1 MVKFIRYS
9 TYFYLGGKE
18 EFMAGKAKTVNLYEN
33 KNQLITDAID
43 KIVVEIFNK
52 REKDEAQTIVLT
64 GCSPLVGT
72 TSTCISL
79 GIAIATTQRKTLLID
94 CDVRKAI
101 KYKKLNEQTSKGLA
115 NYLLQDAN
123 KEEISLS
130 DVIYDTNIE
139 NLSYIPCGDYTESS
153 TRILCSTRMEKLL
166 EEVKEN
172 YDYIIFDFP
181 SLAIVP
187 DAQILFQAVDGI
199 VLLSALGETRKQ
211 QIKEAKLKVAP
222 FADKYYGMIVNKV
235 ELDMYRQNVR
245 DYDYY
250 FMDKTGEQKLKGN
263 VAYKK
268 YQKNTQQAEGEQS
281 NEEK

>member
-1 MVKFIRYS
+1 M
-9 TYFYLGGKE
+9 TGKE
-18 EFMAGKAKTVNLYEN
+18 KTVNLYEN

-52 REKDEAQTIVLT
+52 SDKADGAQTILLT

-115 NYLLQDAN
+115 NYLLQDNN
-123 KEEISLS
+123 KEELPLE

-166 EEVKEN
+166 KEVKEK

-199 VLLSALGETRKQ
+199 ILLAALGETRKK

-263 VAYKK
+263 VPYKK
-268 YQKNTQQAEGEQS
+268 YQRNTQQTEGEQS
-281 NEEK
+281 NDEK

>member
-1 MVKFIRYS
+1 
-9 TYFYLGGKE
+9 
-18 EFMAGKAKTVNLYEN
+18 MAGKAKTVNLYEN
-33 KNQLITDAID
+33 KNQLINDAID

-52 REKDEAQTIVLT
+52 RNKENGAQAIVLT

-101 KYKKLNEQTSKGLA
+101 KYKKLNEQTTKGLA
-115 NYLLQDAN
+115 NYLLQDSS
-123 KEEISLS
+123 KETFSLE

-153 TRILCSTRMEKLL
+153 TRILCSTRMDKLL
-166 EEVKEN
+166 AEVREK

-181 SLAIVP
+181 SLTIVP

-199 VLLSALGETRKQ
+199 ILLAALGETRKQ
-211 QIKEAKLKVAP
+211 QIKEAKLKVAA
-222 FADKYYGMIVNKV
+222 FSDKYYGMIVNKV
-235 ELDMYRQNVR
+235 ELDMYRHNVR

-250 FMDKTGEQKLKGN
+250 FMDKSGEQKLKGN
-263 VAYKK
+263 VPYKK
-268 YQKNTQQAEGEQS
+268 YQKNTHQAEGEHG
-281 NEEK
+281 NEE

>member
-1 MVKFIRYS
+1 MSENTKV
-9 TYFYLGGKE
+9 
-18 EFMAGKAKTVNLYEN
+18 VNLYEN

-52 REKDEAQTIVLT
+52 RNKAEGAQSIVLT

-79 GIAIATTQRKTLLID
+79 GIAIATTQRKTLLVD

-101 KYKKLNEQTSKGLA
+101 KYKKLNEQTTKGLA
-115 NYLLQDAN
+115 NYLLQDSG
-123 KEEISLS
+123 KEKLELE
-130 DVIYDTNIE
+130 DVIYNTNIE
-139 NLSYIPCGDYTESS
+139 NLSYIPCGDCAESS

-166 EEVKEN
+166 EKINQEFDCVL
-172 YDYIIFDFP
+172 FDFP

-187 DAQILFQAVDGI
+187 DAQILFQAADGI

-235 ELDMYRQNVR
+235 QLDMYKQNVR

-250 FMDKTGEQKLKGN
+250 FVDCSGEQKLKGN
-263 VAYKK
+263 AAYKRYK
-268 YQKNTQQAEGEQS
+268 KNALQEGGEG
-281 NEEK
+281 NEEKQN

>member
-18 EFMAGKAKTVNLYEN
+18 AFMVGKAKTVNLYEN

-123 KEEISLS
+123 KEAISLS

-187 DAQILFQAVDGI
+187 DAQIMFQAVDGI

-235 ELDMYRQNVR
+235 DLDMYRQNVR

-250 FMDKTGEQKLKGN
+250 FMDKSGEQKLKGN

-268 YQKNTQQAEGEQS
+268 YKKNTKHAEGEQN